1 MGEKLGSG
9 AAAPSSGEANVAI
22 VNSSLPAGPAALFAF
37 RMSTQPRRFGAY
49 GLAAAMAL
57 TLMALAAGWWLGQRS
72 SSNPAA
78 ADPRHTILEKEI
90 NGLVQREERHESTDA
105 DRQRLLELLVG
116 LGRQQ
121 EAIAL
126 LEPMADREPD
136 RWSLRLM
143 LAELRRNSG
152 DPTGAERELR
162 QILSRQPHQVEALQ
176 LMSLLQ
182 LEQGQGSS
190 ALRQIQAAY
199 TSATTP
205 QIKSQALGL
214 GLLLAE
220 IQDRLGQ
227 TAQAKTTFQ
236 QLANAFPQDPR
247 PMVALAL
254 LLQKSGDTPAAL
266 TALTTAKQRSGKT
279 GTADPVL
286 DKLAASWSL
295 LSARSK
301 PNPGATSAAGAA
313 APKAQEG
320 SDGSPAPARQ
330 NP

>member
-1 MGEKLGSG
+1 
-9 AAAPSSGEANVAI
+9 
-22 VNSSLPAGPAALFAF
+22 
-37 RMSTQPRRFGAY
+37 MSNQPRRFGAY

-57 TLMALAAGWWLGQRS
+57 TLMALGAGWWLGQRS
-72 SSNPAA
+72 GGNPSG
-78 ADPRHTILEKEI
+78 DPRHAILEKEI
-90 NGLVQREERHESTDA
+90 NRLVQREERRESSVT

-116 LGRQQ
+116 LGRKQ

-126 LEPMADREPD
+126 VEPMADREPE

-143 LAELRRNSG
+143 LAELRRATG

-162 QILSRQPHQVEALQ
+162 QILSRQPHQVQALQ

-182 LEQGQGSS
+182 LEQGQGSL
-190 ALRQIQAAY
+190 ALRQVQAAF
-199 TSATTP
+199 TSTTTP
-205 QIKSQALGL
+205 EIQPKALGI

-227 TAQAKTTFQ
+227 MVQAKATCQ
-236 QLANAFPQDPR
+236 KLAGAFPQDPR

-266 TALTTAKQRSGKT
+266 TALSNAKQRSGKT

-286 DKLAASWSL
+286 DKLAATWSML
-295 LSARSK
+295 AVRSPASTGLSK
-301 PNPGATSAAGAA
+301 PGKGVTSSPTVQA
-313 APKAQEG
+313 AP
-320 SDGSPAPARQ
+320 DGSVPAPAYQ